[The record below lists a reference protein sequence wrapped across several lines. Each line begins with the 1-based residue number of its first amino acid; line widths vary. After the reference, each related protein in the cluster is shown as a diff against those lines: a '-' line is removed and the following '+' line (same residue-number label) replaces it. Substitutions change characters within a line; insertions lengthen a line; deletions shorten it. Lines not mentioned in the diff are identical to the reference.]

1 MNVTLLP
8 RGADLVEAVARR
20 LAPEGKDY
28 SRSWVV
34 FPEQRP
40 GHYLRRALAAR
51 EGSGFIPPRL
61 DSIDTFVNRVYEEHL
76 GRRDRVIDVLDAVAL
91 LFDLHRSAP
100 DRLGRDGFLTA
111 DHFFSLGVKLWNDLE
126 ELTAAGL
133 SPDEI
138 LSREA
143 LVQEKVPPETLNRL
157 QSLAFFYERFYALL
171 GERGAS
177 TRSSRFRDVAGA
189 VRREQFPETGRFV
202 FGGFFS
208 LTKTETA
215 LLKALLGWDDFSL
228 LLVDG
233 KGIESLLESLGLD
246 ADALRRAAGADRVP
260 ASASAPRPRPSPELE
275 FIKCPDTHGE
285 VFALNKALEDKL
297 KDPRLLHERQ
307 VIVLPASETLF
318 PLYQQTLSLLD
329 ERRDFNI
336 SLGYP
341 LARTPVYSFF
351 HNLLELVQAMD
362 EEGRVYIPSYLRFV
376 LHPYTK
382 NLFFPGSDQRA
393 DLTRI
398 LFHALEEEFARRKSR
413 AFWSL
418 DELGADAG
426 IRKAIQDLSRGV
438 EGAPDVAAFLDH
450 LREIHARTIVPFRS
464 IRDAGDFARKLI
476 GVLDF
481 VYENGTARQHH
492 FFHPYAEAFRDR
504 LDRLARSLL
513 GEVAFRDRTSYLH
526 LFQRVMAGGTV
537 PFYGTP
543 LGGLQVLGFWETRGI
558 PFEEVNIL
566 DMNEEV
572 IPSFGKLD
580 SLLPLAARRAL
591 GLPTYLDNERRMEYA
606 LDGLISGARR
616 VRFFFI
622 ENPDKERSRFLEKL
636 IWEREKEARGGTG
649 AGPAASGQ
657 GRPSAAGA
665 PSPVPGAAAAVVRT
679 VRYQVALQTERPR
692 PVPKTPAIVDF
703 LERHSISATT
713 LDKYLDCP
721 LQFYYA
727 HVLGLREKEEVGEDM
742 EKRDLGTLV
751 HAILEDYFTPLVG
764 RRLKPSDLD
773 PQRLE
778 AVIDSR
784 FSQSF
789 GRDLAGSA
797 YLMRSQTRVHLADFL
812 ERYQLPVVQAFARKK
827 GGVRILGLEQR
838 FERVRRVGERAFHL
852 SGKADRTETRG
863 DGLWVLDY
871 KTAYN
876 QDYYAINFEKLDLER
891 RSTWNEAVASLQLP
905 FYTLLLSEVHG
916 RPAADIHCSFLMLG
930 QSRLGPKTE
939 FSPYEEED
947 AEERRREVAV
957 MESLIDRLLAEL
969 GDVSVPFDPASA
981 SDRTCSWCEY
991 KVLCHRLQ

>member
-1 MNVTLLP
+1 MSVTLLP
-8 RGADLVEAVARR
+8 RGANLIEAVAGR
-20 LAPEGKDY
+20 LEPEGKDY
-28 SRSWVV
+28 SRNWVV

-51 EGSGFIPPRL
+51 EGSGFVPPRV

-100 DRLGRDGFLTA
+100 NRLGRDEFLAA

-126 ELTAAGL
+126 ALTAAGL
-133 SPDEI
+133 GPGEI

-143 LVQEKVPPETLNRL
+143 LIQENVPAETLDRL
-157 QSLAFFYERFYALL
+157 QSLAFFHEKFYALL
-171 GERGAS
+171 GERGSS
-177 TRSSRFRDVAGA
+177 TRSTRFRDVAA
-189 VRREQFPETGRFV
+189 AIRREHFPGTGRFV

-215 LLKALLGWDDFSL
+215 LLKALLGWEDFSL
-228 LLVDG
+228 FLVEG
-233 KGIESLLESLGLD
+233 KGIESLLGSLGLD
-246 ADALRRAAGADRVP
+246 AGALRKAGEADRAP
-260 ASASAPRPRPSPELE
+260 DRASGRQPRPAPVLE
-275 FIKCPDTHGE
+275 FFKCPDTHGQ
-285 VFALNKALEDKL
+285 VYALNKALEDRL
-297 KDPRLLHERQ
+297 KDPRLLDERQ
-307 VIVLPASETLF
+307 VIVLPLADTLF
-318 PLYQQTLSLLD
+318 PLYQQTLSGLD
-329 ERRDFNI
+329 ETKDFNV

-362 EEGRVYIPSYLRFV
+362 EEGRVYIPGYLRFV

-382 NLFFPGSDQRA
+382 NLFFPGTEKRA

-413 AFWSL
+413 AFWTL
-418 DELGADAG
+418 EELGTDEG
-426 IRKAIQDLSRGV
+426 IQEAIQDLSRGV
-438 EGAPDVAAFLDH
+438 EGAPDVAAFVDH
-450 LREIHARTIVPFRS
+450 LQGIHARTIAPFRKV
-464 IRDAGDFARKLI
+464 RDVGDFARKLI

-492 FFHPYAEAFRDR
+492 FFHPYAEAFRDQ
-504 LDRLARSLL
+504 LDRLAASLL
-513 GEVAFRDRTSYLH
+513 REVSFRDRTSYLH
-526 LFQRVMAGGTV
+526 LFQRVMDGGTV

-558 PFEEVNIL
+558 PFEDVSIL

-572 IPSFGKLD
+572 VPSFGKLD

-606 LDGLISGARR
+606 LDGLIAGAKR

-636 IWEREKEARGGTG
+636 AWEREKAARGTRG
-649 AGPAASGQ
+649 AD
-657 GRPSAAGA
+657 
-665 PSPVPGAAAAVVRT
+665 PSPAEAVRT
-679 VRYQVALQTERPR
+679 VRYQVALQTDRPR
-692 PVPKTPAIVDF
+692 PVPKTPAIMDF
-703 LERHSISATT
+703 LERKSISATA
-713 LDKYLDCP
+713 LDMYLDCP

-742 EKRDLGTLV
+742 EKKDLGTLV
-751 HAILEDYFTPLVG
+751 HAVLEDYFTPVVG

-773 PQRLE
+773 REHLE
-778 AVIDSR
+778 AVIDALFLR
-784 FSQSF
+784 EF

-797 YLMRSQTRVHLADFL
+797 YLMKRQTRAHLGDFL
-812 ERYQLPVVQAFARKK
+812 ERYQVPLVESFGRTK
-827 GGVRILGLEQR
+827 GGVRILSLEQR
-838 FERVRRVGERAFHL
+838 FERVRRVGARRFPL
-852 SGKADRTETRG
+852 SGKIDRTETRG
-863 DGLWVLDY
+863 EGLWVLDY
-871 KTAYN
+871 KTASN
-876 QDYYAINFEKLDLER
+876 RDYYAIDFETLDLGR

-905 FYTLLLSEVHG
+905 FYTLLLAEVHG
-916 RPAADIHCSFLMLG
+916 RPAEDIHAAFLMLG
-930 QSRLGPKTE
+930 QSRLGPTTE
-939 FSPYEEED
+939 FSPYDEED
-947 AEERRREVAV
+947 PEERRRQVGI
-957 MESLIDRLLAEL
+957 MEGLIDRLLAEL

-981 SDRTCSWCEY
+981 SDRTCGWCAY
-991 KVLCHRLQ
+991 RVLCNKLQ